1 MAYFKNK
8 YQMQKA
14 SDEEI
19 REFFASTIF
28 EGTFSN
34 EVKSNNHA
42 DYFKGHIHSIK
53 VNGEPTNVI
62 GSYINVPTVANDIA
76 EGECTFKCRV
86 KDVVRT
92 SPSQI
97 NFTLSP
103 KTLRSKSASKI
114 NLRIEPREGELTN
127 EDLFELWGVD
137 DCECIGYYHF
147 DSKSGGYLIDDLR
160 KTNFDRIPPYL
171 TNKKPITLWLKYPQK
186 DIELDNY
193 YRFTWKL
200 SYKDSKNPYEIYLDN
215 RYSLQTITPKWFID
229 KLFEDRHS
237 DKSKNFGSAANFLDT
252 LSKQLSARESTF
264 VYELL
269 QNANDYPV
277 EGQMVDVEFHI
288 TDNYLL
294 FLHSG
299 EKFNVRNI
307 SGICGINEKE
317 KIANRK
323 TIGYKGIGFK
333 TVFLNNHYVYL
344 RTGDYSFRFDQ
355 GETPEK
361 KRGGRIKR
369 QDAPFQILP
378 IWTEHDEVSPEV
390 NSVFDKAAPKFQVKI
405 ALRPDSPRILHS
417 GRNSYENLFREI
429 FSDSNI
435 ILFIPNINSVRVFIN
450 GNEERAC
457 YRNNEEWI
465 VGDYET
471 EIDPIL
477 QRRINKTIK
486 KGKSRIPEKYTDF
499 DCTRISFACKHTS
512 AIISQIDDAT
522 LYCYLPTGAS
532 WGLPFLMN
540 TDMIPKGD
548 RNDIETEVE
557 LLELEESDLEE
568 NDNINLEDIKGK
580 NGETNFNEEL
590 AYVAGSKLFIWIR
603 DLLTSKKYQLGS
615 VFSLVPDFKKC
626 KREHKDYS
634 SFIEKFEEAFNNC
647 MDTETIVPVPQGIS
661 LVNKVILDTTGLSI
675 SGIMSDDEFC
685 KFTGM
690 KDYYLPLPM
699 LRKDKHFNS
708 FLKRYAEDD
717 QIFDKDYLKNLVSN
731 DDFKEWLKDQD
742 NNNKFLSFLLGNDYL
757 EDYFDETIFIEE
769 ECGKLF
775 SASDL
780 YYNID
785 EELKDLSA
793 FSSHLCYL
801 SFKTRDFFKDNEKWN
816 EIIDGRFAE
825 YDSESFIN
833 DTLLS
838 DNWDETVKALK
849 EWNTSFHFYSYLA
862 KNSIVPDNL
871 CSLPFF
877 KDDPEATVEDDFHD
891 KFIFLSSSEGKKTC
905 SASWLSSVSFCFV
918 SSKYDTATL
927 NYFKE
932 NAGVLDYSDDIIV
945 NDIIQSED
953 YHDNINES
961 QQENKETSVAFVKF
975 CFEHESSFGSGS
987 LRDYTLN
994 SYDCDGDQTSVLSE
1008 DHIYFPSA
1016 YFDEYS
1022 QKDWLD
1028 CGWMYSIDPDYL
1040 KVDNDKEK
1048 VKAFLKKTFYLE
1060 ELGAE
1065 NFYTEI
1071 VRPKINNIIS
1081 NTSGDNDRNG
1091 LKNIDFVSYLDQ
1103 NYKLV
1108 FEQEKDAE
1116 RFEAFI
1122 FLADAEDGGFY
1133 DIESDA
1139 TYIYAYDSELK
1150 EILNSEWFPAD
1161 IVHMCTS
1168 KYGESKSIQAIKA
1181 KKYDFAFFFN
1191 DVIAEELDNIND
1203 TINSK
1208 EASIAFHS
1216 FIIDRLA
1223 DLTDKQK
1230 EVMKG
1235 AKVYLYGND
1244 EASDRSDG
1252 HHILSKSAREL
1263 AYMGLVDVS
1272 DLDIIDPDY
1281 HIEENEEY
1289 WKVRLGNKQFTV
1301 TDFIT
1306 WLTDNTDMFYSTIE
1320 DNDNN
1325 IKFWRWVKGCNL
1337 TDQTLGNLPVLPIYL
1352 TTDKYVD
1359 SDDTIYLS
1367 DDYIEEGGLETIVRN
1382 YHLDASF
1389 ISSEYIA
1396 EEDNIDS
1403 WKDFWVK
1410 MGLRFEMVD
1419 ILIDTIDNRLS
1430 ETDDVKL
1437 PATIAKYRLKL
1448 EEHYEGDLISNL
1460 RDLRVKAHDGEF
1472 YSLSEVIYIDSEKE
1486 EPFKYI
1492 DIPNQ
1497 ASFATADE
1505 RKLIID
1511 ILDKIDGC
1519 KIVKLTEWQKVKID
1533 RYLEIQNDKNNEDLL
1548 RSIHFRFVDELAAMY
1563 NDDKDS
1569 FKEFDQISNV
1579 LFLDS
1584 DDEFTDVSEMTE
1596 GSLYKPFCDFE
1607 KYGLDYD
1614 YISNSYLQEC
1624 TNDIRKML
1632 NRVFKIH
1639 CDFRKD
1645 DIENLSDRDFSIYFW
1660 SQYLIKRDTD
1670 ISGIKK
1676 LIDDREFDSVEC
1688 IPTKDY
1694 MKKPSEIYSLS
1705 ISSYVIKHVDDWE
1718 NKLPLKELP
1727 NIEYDKDENRTLF
1740 GLLLNKPS
1748 NLRLSFCDSLYA
1760 LFSIAGQDRRAQLLL
1775 WMIET
1780 YDEKYDVNVTEYRA
1794 DESAKW
1800 KNTKNEDKPIIELY
1814 ALSYNDKKLEQY
1826 FGNLPQIINK
1836 DYLPSGPIPF
1846 KNACDILQITTIEP
1860 EDLIVD
1866 KIGQASKN
1874 EVYKKTLRVYALVL
1888 AGYEDT
1894 ENWKSRYQKY
1904 CELIDALKLWCCTA
1918 ISIRYKKDEKICQNL
1933 KKFYR
1938 EKGSADFYFVK
1949 SLDEKRVFKPFVENF
1964 IEYLGIEADKD
1975 FVETVMDSREAALE
1989 LVQENN
1995 TLMLNDTFKDELDLL
2010 IPGIKR
2016 ELNGIEADDTD
2027 LVDEDTR
2034 HTFTGYTDEPED
2046 DTSEDDNLED
2056 KLSTESIDIKSTER
2070 EEDHNNAIEY
2080 LREEE
2085 YYDDDERE
2093 AIEKSDEDLDEDDF
2107 CDITKMYYNYNGEEI
2122 ETICEHYRNGTW
2134 VRGHYRDGY
2143 WVNGYW
2149 RSCSNVSSHTRSA
2162 GSHNNGNNFEQ
2173 EVPSQSNSTL
2183 SSKPYSQHTDGNI
2196 DVIEQKRT
2204 RSDKSSTHD
2213 YLTTREP
2220 SKRKSSSN
2228 ATPTKAGEGTRSYSD
2243 MNGWGDSGS
2252 NYTPQAPKPYSPE
2265 DVRNFGSHG
2274 VTRTLDV
2281 LEPTMSEVA
2290 EINRILGEDLSSEQ
2304 IADQNYLAQLR
2315 LYNNLVKR
2323 GMTPNESKDDFV
2335 RNAHMKNEHTIIGGK
2350 YIHKCSAAGGIMYLS
2365 PSIWNKIADDR
2376 CVVCVYLG
2384 AKSNEFMYFNS
2395 IDDILEWIG
2404 EDDIVIKLTGEE
2416 KADVVEE
2423 LYSGILNGVKG
2434 TAYTLIR
2441 INTNEKYNSLFA
2453 QLPKNNE
2460 INETEENED
2469 EY

>member
-1 MAYFKNK
+1 MLN
-8 YQMQKA
+8 
-14 SDEEI
+14 
-19 REFFASTIF
+19 T
-28 EGTFSN
+28 
-34 EVKSNNHA
+34 
-42 DYFKGHIHSIK
+42 
-53 VNGEPTNVI
+53 EP
-62 GSYINVPTVANDIA
+62 
-76 EGECTFKCRV
+76 R
-86 KDVVRT
+86 
-92 SPSQI
+92 
-97 NFTLSP
+97 
-103 KTLRSKSASKI
+103 
-114 NLRIEPREGELTN
+114 REGELSN

-147 DSKSGGYLIDDLR
+147 DPKSGGYLIDDLR

-171 TNKKPITLWLKYPQK
+171 TNKNPITLWLKYPQK
-186 DIELDNY
+186 GIELNDY
-193 YRFTWKL
+193 YLFTWKL
-200 SYKDSKNPYEIYLDN
+200 SHRNKYNPYEIYLDFN
-215 RYSLQTITPKWFID
+215 TQPKAINPKWFID
-229 KLFEDRHS
+229 TLFDDRHN
-237 DKSKNFGSAANFLDT
+237 DKSKNFGSATNFLDT
-252 LSKQLSARESTF
+252 LSKQLSAKESTF

-277 EGQMVDVEFHI
+277 EGCSVDVEFHI

-294 FLHSG
+294 FLHTG
-299 EKFNVRNI
+299 DKFNVRNI

-317 KIANRK
+317 KVANKK

-344 RTGDYSFRFDQ
+344 RTGDYSFRFDE

-361 KRGGRIKR
+361 KVGGKIKR
-369 QDAPFQILP
+369 LGAPFQILP
-378 IWTEHDEVSPEV
+378 IWTKHNEVAKEV
-390 NSVFDKAAPKFQVKI
+390 NDIFDNSGDEFRVQI
-405 ALRPDSPRILHS
+405 ALRPDNKNLLHI
-417 GRNSYENLFREI
+417 GKNSYENLFREV

-435 ILFIPNINSVRVFIN
+435 ILFIPNINSVSVFIN
-450 GNEERAC
+450 GKKERAC
-457 YRNNEEWI
+457 FRNNEEWI
-465 VGDYET
+465 VGDYEN
-471 EIDPIL
+471 EIKDEL
-477 QRRINKTIK
+477 QLLINKTIE
-486 KGKSRIPEKYTDF
+486 KGNSRIPEKYKDF
-499 DCTRISFACKHTS
+499 DYTKVSFACNHEGAMIKPVK
-512 AIISQIDDAT
+512 DAT
-522 LYCYLPTGAS
+522 LYCYLPTKAS

-548 RNDIETEVE
+548 RNDIETEVK
-557 LLELEESDLEE
+557 LIDG
-568 NDNINLEDIKGK
+568 D
-580 NGETNFNEEL
+580 ETNFNEEL
-590 AYVAGSKLFIWIR
+590 ASIAGSKLFLWVR
-603 DLLTSKKYQLGS
+603 DLLTSRKYHLGS

-626 KREHKDYS
+626 KREHKDYT
-634 SFIEKFEEAFNNC
+634 SFIEKFEDAFDSC
-647 MDTETIVPVPQGIS
+647 LEKETIVPVPQGIA
-661 LVNKVILDTTGLSI
+661 LVNKVILDSTGLST
-675 SGIMSDDEFC
+675 SGIMSDDEFR

-690 KDYYLPLPM
+690 EDYYLPLPM

-708 FLKRYAEDD
+708 FLKRYAEED
-717 QIFDKDYLKNLVSN
+717 QIFDKDSFKDLVSN
-731 DDFKEWLKDQD
+731 EDFKEWLKDQD
-742 NNNKFLSFLLGNDYL
+742 NNNKFLNFLLENDYL
-757 EDYFDETIFIEE
+757 EDYFDENIFIEE

-801 SFKTRDFFKDNEKWN
+801 SFKTREFFKDNEKWN
-816 EIIDGRFAE
+816 EIIDGQFAE
-825 YDSESFIN
+825 YNSDSFIN

-838 DNWDETVKALK
+838 ENWDETVKALK

-862 KNSIVPDNL
+862 KNSIVPNDL

-877 KDDPEATVEDDFHD
+877 NDDSEATVEDDFND

-918 SSKYDTATL
+918 SPNYDKATL
-927 NYFKE
+927 DYFKA

-953 YHDNINES
+953 YHDEINES
-961 QQENKETSVAFVKF
+961 QQEDKDTSVAFVKF
-975 CFEHESSFGSGS
+975 CYEHESLFGSGS
-987 LRDYTLN
+987 LRDYALN
-994 SYDCDGDQTSVLSE
+994 SYDCDGDETFVLYE
-1008 DHIYFPSA
+1008 DHIFFPSEC
-1016 YFDEYS
+1016 FDQYS
-1022 QKDWLD
+1022 QKDWLNCD
-1028 CGWMYSIDPDYL
+1028 WMYSLDSDYL

-1048 VKAFLKKTFYLE
+1048 VKAFLKKAFYVE
-1060 ELGAE
+1060 ELDTDK
-1065 NFYTEI
+1065 FYKDI
-1071 VRPKINNIIS
+1071 VRPNIDSIIS
-1081 NTSGDNDRNG
+1081 NTSGSNDG
-1091 LKNIDFVSYLDQ
+1091 DGAKNLDFICYLDA
-1103 NYKLV
+1103 NYNLIFDK
-1108 FEQEKDAE
+1108 EKDADK
-1116 RFEAFI
+1116 FESFVFI
-1122 FLADAEDGGFY
+1122 GDSDDNGFY
-1133 DIESDA
+1133 DIASDSA
-1139 TYIYAYDSELK
+1139 YIYAYDSELK
-1150 EILNSEWFPAD
+1150 DILDSEWFPAD
-1161 IVHMCTS
+1161 TVNMCTS

-1181 KKYDFAFFFN
+1181 KKYDFANFFN
-1191 DVIAEELDNIND
+1191 DVITEELDNINETLD
-1203 TINSK
+1203 SK
-1208 EASIAFHS
+1208 EASIAFHT
-1216 FIIDRLA
+1216 FIIDRLS

-1244 EASDRSDG
+1244 DASDRSDG

-1263 AYMGLVDVS
+1263 ASMGLVEFS

-1289 WKVRLGNKQFTV
+1289 WKTRLGNEQFTV

-1306 WLTDNTDMFYSTIE
+1306 WLTDNTDTFYSTIE
-1320 DNDNN
+1320 DKDNN
-1325 IKFWRWVKGCNL
+1325 IKFWRWVKGCKL
-1337 TDQTLGNLPVLPIYL
+1337 ADQTLANLPVLPIYL
-1352 TTDKYVD
+1352 TTDEYVD

-1367 DDYIEEGGLETIVRN
+1367 DDYIEEGGLETIVKN
-1382 YHLDASF
+1382 YHPDASF
-1389 ISSEYIA
+1389 VSSEYIA
-1396 EEDNIDS
+1396 EEDNVDT

-1410 MGLRFEMVD
+1410 MGVRFEMVD

-1430 ETDDVKL
+1430 DTDDAKL

-1448 EEHYEGDLISNL
+1448 EEHYGGDLISNL

-1472 YSLSEVIYIDSEKE
+1472 YSLSEVIYIDCEKE
-1486 EPFKYI
+1486 EQFKYI

-1511 ILDKIDGC
+1511 ILDEIDGD

-1533 RYLEIQNDKNNEDLL
+1533 RYLEIQDDDNNEDLL
-1548 RSIHFRFVDELAAMY
+1548 RSIHFHFVDELAAMY
-1563 NDDKDS
+1563 IADKDS
-1569 FKEFDQISNV
+1569 LKEFDQISNV

-1584 DDEFTDVSEMTE
+1584 DDEFTDASEMTE

-1607 KYGLDYD
+1607 KYGLDYE

-1639 CDFRKD
+1639 CDFKKA

-1660 SQYLIKRDTD
+1660 SQYLIKRDAD
-1670 ISGIKK
+1670 IGGVKK
-1676 LIDDREFDSVEC
+1676 LIEDREFDSIAC

-1694 MKKPSEIYSLS
+1694 MKKPGELYSLD
-1705 ISSYVIKHVDDWE
+1705 ISSYVNKHVDDWE
-1718 NKLPLKELP
+1718 NKLPLKDLP
-1727 NIEYDKDENRTLF
+1727 NIEYDKDEKRTLF

-1760 LFSIAGQDRRAQLLL
+1760 LFSIAGQERRAQLLQ

-1800 KNTKNEDKPIIELY
+1800 KNTKNEDKPITELY

-1836 DYLPSGPIPF
+1836 DYLPAGPISF
-1846 KNACDILQITTIEP
+1846 KKACDILQITTIEP
-1860 EDLIVD
+1860 KDLIVD
-1866 KIGQASKN
+1866 KIGQVSKN

-1888 AGYEDT
+1888 AGYEDV
-1894 ENWKSRYQKY
+1894 ENWSSRYQKY
-1904 CELIDALKLWCCTA
+1904 CELIDALELWCCTA
-1918 ISIRYKKDEKICQNL
+1918 ISIRYEKDENICQNL

-1938 EKGSADFYFVK
+1938 DKGSADFYFVK

-1975 FVETVMDSREAALE
+1975 FVETVMDSRESAME

-1995 TLMLNDTFKDELDLL
+1995 TLMLDDAFKDELDLL

-2016 ELNGIEADDTD
+2016 ELNGNEADDTD
-2027 LVDEDTR
+2027 LVDEDKR
-2034 HTFTGYTDEPED
+2034 HTFTGHTDEPED

-2056 KLSTESIDIKSTER
+2056 NVSTESDDTENSEG
-2070 EEDHNNAIEY
+2070 EEDQNNEIEC

-2085 YYDDDERE
+2085 YDDDDERE
-2093 AIEKSDEDLDEDDF
+2093 AIDKSDEDIDEEDF
-2107 CDITKMYYNYNGEEI
+2107 CNITKMYYNYNGEEI
-2122 ETICEHYRNGTW
+2122 ETVCEHYRNGTW
-2134 VRGHYRDGY
+2134 VRGHYRNGI

-2149 RSCSNVSSHTRSA
+2149 RSGSNVSSHTRSV
-2162 GSHNNGNNFEQ
+2162 GSYNNSNNLNQ
-2173 EVPSQSNSTL
+2173 GVSPHDNSTI
-2183 SSKPYSQHTDGNI
+2183 SAKPSTQHPNDNVNVN
-2196 DVIEQKRT
+2196 DAKKT
-2204 RSDKSSTHD
+2204 RSDKGSTRD
-2213 YLTTREP
+2213 YPTTREP
-2220 SKRKSSSN
+2220 RERKSSSN
-2228 ATPTKAGEGTRSYSD
+2228 STPTKAGEGTRSYSD
-2243 MNGWGDSGS
+2243 MNGWEGSGS
-2252 NYTPQAPKPYSPE
+2252 NYIPQPPKPYSPE

-2274 VTRTLDV
+2274 VTRTLEV
-2281 LEPTMSEVA
+2281 LEPTTSEVD

-2304 IADQNYLAQLR
+2304 VADQNYLAQLR
-2315 LYNNLVKR
+2315 LYNNLVNR
-2323 GMTPNESKDDFV
+2323 GMAPNESKEDFV
-2335 RNAHMKNEHTIIGGK
+2335 RNAHMKNEHTINGGK

-2423 LYSGILNGVKG
+2423 LYSGVLNGVKG

-2441 INTNEKYNSLFA
+2441 INSNEKYNSLFA
-2453 QLPKNNE
+2453 QLPTNND

>member
-1 MAYFKNK
+1 MATFKNK
-8 YQMQKA
+8 YQMIKA
-14 SDEEI
+14 SDDEI
-19 REFFASTIF
+19 REFFATTIF
-28 EGTFSN
+28 EGIFSK
-34 EVKSNNHA
+34 EIRSNHT

-53 VNGEPTNVI
+53 IAGESTNVL
-62 GSYINVPTVANDIA
+62 GSYINVPVSANEIP
-76 EGECTFKCRV
+76 EGECTFKCRL
-86 KDVVRT
+86 KEEVRQ

-97 NFTLSP
+97 NFSLSP
-103 KTLRSKSASKI
+103 KTLRSKSTPKPML
-114 NLRIEPREGELTN
+114 NTEPRREGELSN

-147 DSKSGGYLIDDLR
+147 DPKSGGYLIDDLR

-186 DIELDNY
+186 GIEVDNY

-200 SYKDSKNPYEIYLDN
+200 SHKDPQNPYEIYLDS
-215 RYSLQTITPKWFID
+215 RYSPQTITPKWFID

-299 EKFNVRNI
+299 DKFNVRNI

-361 KRGGRIKR
+361 KRGGKIKR

-378 IWTEHDEVSPEV
+378 IWTEHNEVSPEV
-390 NSVFDKAAPKFQVKI
+390 NSIFDNAAPKFQVQI
-405 ALRPDSPRILHS
+405 ALRPDSQRILHF
-417 GRNSYENLFREI
+417 GRNSYENLFREV

-435 ILFIPNINSVRVFIN
+435 ILFIPNINSVSVFIN
-450 GNEERAC
+450 GKKERAC
-457 YRNNEEWI
+457 FRNNEEWI
-465 VGDYET
+465 VGDYEN
-471 EIDPIL
+471 EIGEEL
-477 QRRINKTIK
+477 QLLINKTIE
-486 KGKSRIPEKYTDF
+486 KGNSRIPEKYKDF
-499 DCTRISFACKHTS
+499 DYTKVSFACNHEGAMIKPV
-512 AIISQIDDAT
+512 DDAT
-522 LYCYLPTGAS
+522 LYCYLPTKAS

-548 RNDIETEVE
+548 RNDIETEVK
-557 LLELEESDLEE
+557 LID
-568 NDNINLEDIKGK
+568 ED
-580 NGETNFNEEL
+580 ETNFNEEL
-590 AYVAGSKLFIWIR
+590 ASIAGSKLFLWVH
-603 DLLTSKKYQLGS
+603 DLLTSRKYQLGS

-626 KREHKDYS
+626 KREHKDYT
-634 SFIEKFEEAFNNC
+634 SFIEKFEEAFNTC
-647 MDTETIVPVPQGIS
+647 LETETIVPVPQGIA
-661 LVNKVILDTTGLSI
+661 LVNKVILDSTGLSI
-675 SGIMSDDEFC
+675 SKIMSDDEFR

-690 KDYYLPLPM
+690 EDYYLPLPM

-708 FLKRYAEDD
+708 FLKRYADDD
-717 QIFDKDYLKNLVSN
+717 QIFDKDCLKDLISN

-742 NNNKFLSFLLGNDYL
+742 NNNKFLNFLLENDYL
-757 EDYFDETIFIEE
+757 EDYLDEEIFIEE
-769 ECGKLF
+769 ECGNLF
-775 SASDL
+775 SANSL
-780 YYNID
+780 YYDID
-785 EELKDLSA
+785 KELEDLSA

-801 SFKTRDFFKDNEKWN
+801 SFKTREFFKDNEKWN
-816 EIIDGRFAE
+816 EIIDGQFAE

-849 EWNTSFHFYSYLA
+849 EWETSFHFYSYLA
-862 KNSIVPDNL
+862 KNSIVPDDL

-877 KDDPEATVEDDFHD
+877 NDGSEATVEDDFND
-891 KFIFLSSSEGKKTC
+891 KIIFLSSSEGKKTC
-905 SASWLSSVSFCFV
+905 SASWLSSITFSFV
-918 SSKYDTATL
+918 SPNYDKATL
-927 NYFKE
+927 DYFKE
-932 NAGVLDYSDDIIV
+932 NAGVLDYSDDVIV

-953 YHDNINES
+953 YHDEINES
-961 QQENKETSVAFVKF
+961 QQEDKDTSVSFVKF
-975 CFEHESSFGSGS
+975 CYEHESLFGSGS
-987 LRDYTLN
+987 LRDYALN
-994 SYDCDGDQTSVLSE
+994 SYDCDGDETFVLYE
-1008 DHIYFPSA
+1008 DHIFFPSEC
-1016 YFDEYS
+1016 FDQYS
-1022 QKDWLD
+1022 QKNWLNCD
-1028 CGWMYSIDPDYL
+1028 WMYSLDSDYL
-1040 KVDNDKEK
+1040 KVNNDIEK
-1048 VKAFLKKTFYLE
+1048 VKAFLKKAFYVE
-1060 ELGAE
+1060 ELDTDK
-1065 NFYTEI
+1065 FYKDI
-1071 VRPKINNIIS
+1071 VRPNISSIIS
-1081 NTSGDNDRNG
+1081 NTSGSNDG
-1091 LKNIDFVSYLDQ
+1091 DGAKNLDFICYLDA
-1103 NYKLV
+1103 NYNLV
-1108 FEQEKDAE
+1108 FDKEKDADK
-1116 RFEAFI
+1116 FESFVFI
-1122 FLADAEDGGFY
+1122 GDSDDNGFY
-1133 DIESDA
+1133 DIASDSA
-1139 TYIYAYDSELK
+1139 YIYAYDSELK
-1150 EILNSEWFPAD
+1150 DILDSEWFPAD
-1161 IVHMCTS
+1161 TVNMCTS

-1181 KKYDFAFFFN
+1181 KKYDFANFFN
-1191 DVIAEELDNIND
+1191 DVITEELDNIND
-1203 TINSK
+1203 TIGSK
-1208 EASIAFHS
+1208 DASVAFHT

-1244 EASDRSDG
+1244 DASDRSDG

-1263 AYMGLVDVS
+1263 ASMGLVEFS

-1289 WKVRLGNKQFTV
+1289 WKTRLGNEQFTV

-1306 WLTDNTDMFYSTIE
+1306 WLTDNTDTFYSTIE
-1320 DNDNN
+1320 DKDNN
-1325 IKFWRWVKGCNL
+1325 IKFWRWVKGCKL
-1337 TDQTLGNLPVLPIYL
+1337 ADQTLANLPVLPVYL
-1352 TTDKYVD
+1352 TTDEYVD

-1367 DDYIEEGGLETIVRN
+1367 DDYIEEGGLETIVKS
-1382 YHLDASF
+1382 YHPDASF
-1389 ISSEYIA
+1389 ISSEYV
-1396 EEDNIDS
+1396 EEGDNIDT

-1410 MGLRFEMVD
+1410 MGVRFEMVD

-1430 ETDDVKL
+1430 DTDDAKL

-1460 RDLRVKAHDGEF
+1460 RDLRVKAHDGKF
-1472 YSLSEVIYIDSEKE
+1472 YGLSEVIYVDSEKE

-1492 DIPNQ
+1492 EIPTQ

-1511 ILDKIDGC
+1511 ILDEMDGDKIT
-1519 KIVKLTEWQKVKID
+1519 KLTEWQKVKIE
-1533 RYLEIQNDKNNEDLL
+1533 RYLEIQDDENNEDLL
-1548 RSIHFRFVDELAAMY
+1548 RSIHFHFVDELAAMY
-1563 NDDKDS
+1563 IADKDS
-1569 FKEFDQISNV
+1569 LKEFDQISNV

-1584 DDEFTDVSEMTE
+1584 DDEFTDASEMTE

-1607 KYGLDYD
+1607 KYGLDYE

-1639 CDFRKD
+1639 CDFEKD

-1660 SQYLIKRDTD
+1660 SQYLIKRDAD
-1670 ISGIKK
+1670 ISGVKK
-1676 LIDDREFDSVEC
+1676 LIEDREFDSIAC

-1694 MKKPSEIYSLS
+1694 MKKPGELYSLD

-1718 NKLPLKELP
+1718 NKLPLKDLP
-1727 NIEYDKDENRTLF
+1727 NIEYDKEEKRTLF

-1760 LFSIAGQDRRAQLLL
+1760 LFSIAGQERRAQLLQ

-1800 KNTKNEDKPIIELY
+1800 KNAKNDDKPISELY

-1836 DYLPSGPIPF
+1836 DYLPAGPISF
-1846 KNACDILQITTIEP
+1846 KNACDILQIITIEP
-1860 EDLIVD
+1860 KDLIVD
-1866 KIGQASKN
+1866 KIGQVSKN

-1888 AGYEDT
+1888 AGYEDA
-1894 ENWKSRYQKY
+1894 ENWSSRYQKY
-1904 CELIDALKLWCCTA
+1904 CELIDALELWCCTA
-1918 ISIRYKKDEKICQNL
+1918 ISIRYEKDENICQNL

-1975 FVETVMDSREAALE
+1975 FVETVMDSRESAME

-1995 TLMLNDTFKDELDLL
+1995 TLMLDDAFKDELDLL

-2016 ELNGIEADDTD
+2016 ELNGNEADDTD
-2027 LVDEDTR
+2027 LVDEDKR
-2034 HTFTGYTDEPED
+2034 HTFTGHTDEPED

-2056 KLSTESIDIKSTER
+2056 NVSTESDDTENS
-2070 EEDHNNAIEY
+2070 EGKEDQNNEIEC

-2085 YYDDDERE
+2085 YDDDDERE
-2093 AIEKSDEDLDEDDF
+2093 AIDKSDEDIDEEDF
-2107 CDITKMYYNYNGEEI
+2107 CNITKMYYNYNGEEI
-2122 ETICEHYRNGTW
+2122 ETVCEHYRNGTW
-2134 VRGHYRDGY
+2134 VRGHYRNGI

-2149 RSCSNVSSHTRSA
+2149 RSGSNVSSHTRSV
-2162 GSHNNGNNFEQ
+2162 GSYNSNNLNQ
-2173 EVPSQSNSTL
+2173 EISPLNNSTTPA
-2183 SSKPYSQHTDGNI
+2183 KPSTQHPNDNVNANDI
-2196 DVIEQKRT
+2196 KKP
-2204 RSDKSSTHD
+2204 RSDKGSTRD
-2213 YLTTREP
+2213 YPTTREP
-2220 SKRKSSSN
+2220 RERKSSSN
-2228 ATPTKAGEGTRSYSD
+2228 STPTKAGEGTRSYSD
-2243 MNGWGDSGS
+2243 MNGWEGSGS
-2252 NYTPQAPKPYSPE
+2252 NYTPQVPKPYSPE

-2274 VTRTLDV
+2274 VTRTLEV
-2281 LEPTMSEVA
+2281 LEPTTSEVA

-2304 IADQNYLAQLR
+2304 VADQNYLAQLR
-2315 LYNNLVKR
+2315 LYNNLVNR
-2323 GMTPNESKDDFV
+2323 GMTPNESKEDFV
-2335 RNAHMKNEHTIIGGK
+2335 RNAHMKNEHTINGGK

-2376 CVVCVYLG
+2376 CVVCVYLD

-2423 LYSGILNGVKG
+2423 LYSGVLNGVKG

-2441 INTNEKYNSLFA
+2441 INSNEKYNSLFA
-2453 QLPKNNE
+2453 QLPTNND